1 MYWSLL
7 KLYRSLLTLYTH
19 TKIAYSKVSHK
30 EGGDGRPVKR
40 EGAVSLNSTEEEEEE
55 AKQWEQQGSP
65 RWLIRVLEG
74 MCIGL
79 F

>member
-1 MYWSLL
+1 M
-7 KLYRSLLTLYTH
+7 TLYTH
-19 TKIAYSKVSHK
+19 TKLAYSKVSHK

-40 EGAVSLNSTEEEEEE
+40 EGAVSLNSTEEEEE